1 MNINTN
7 TVNSVLPINQLKL
20 FGYKNYFDSFLKM
33 YQKNTLPNVIL
44 LSGPKGLGKATFAYH
59 FINYL
64 LSINE
69 LNKYSLETNLINSD
83 NKSYKNLCN
92 FTHSNFF
99 LIEKKNTDENIK
111 IDKIRDVLKFLNN
124 STYSSNIKIILIDG
138 VEYLNINSSNAL
150 LKVLEE
156 PNPNTFFFLIHNT
169 NRKILN
175 TVKSRCIEF
184 KIFFNLTEKREILKY
199 Y

>member
-1 MNINTN
+1 MKNLNETLSIK
-7 TVNSVLPINQLKL
+7 SPINQLTL
-20 FGYKNYFDSFLKM
+20 YGYKHYFTLFSQLYNNNK
-33 YQKNTLPNVIL
+33 LPNTIL

-64 LSINE
+64 LSIDE

-111 IDKIRDVLKFLNN
+111 IDKIRDVLKFLN
-124 STYSSNIKIILIDG
+124 
-138 VEYLNINSSNAL
+138 L
-150 LKVLEE
+150 L
-156 PNPNTFFFLIHNT
+156 T
-169 NRKILN
+169 
-175 TVKSRCIEF
+175 
-184 KIFFNLTEKREILKY
+184 
-199 Y
+199 